1 MRFFVMKDNEDRITD
16 FFHVQKLTIYEK
28 ILQWEPIGAIQIMNA
43 QNMTRSQV
51 EKLAEM
57 ISRTIKNQ
65 DSELLIGTSI
75 VGLPYQI
82 LNKNGIIM
90 CEADEVSQRL
100 FDEIYDDFYNNFA
113 LDDQEIPDI
122 LPYPVL
128 IAEDGF
134 YFFDF
139 DKAMKAYPNLS
150 SKKML
155 IPFLEQELYT
165 CLTIRC
171 SHIMPWLEYYM
182 EQHGLSMD
190 SKREDGVYTVN
201 ITHGLCKEVGDRYGE
216 N

>member
-1 MRFFVMKDNEDRITD
+1 MRFFVLTDNEDRITD
-16 FFHVQKLTIYEK
+16 IFHVHKLTIYEK
-28 ILQWEPIGAIQIMNA
+28 ILQWEPIGAIQFMNA

-51 EKLAEM
+51 EILAEM

-65 DSELLIGTSI
+65 DSELLIGTTI

-90 CEADEVSQRL
+90 CEAEEVSQRL
-100 FDEIYDDFYNNFA
+100 FDEIYDDFYNNIA
-113 LDDQEIPDI
+113 LEDEEVPDI
-122 LPYPVL
+122 LPYPVC

-171 SHIMPWLEYYM
+171 SHIMPWLDYYM

-190 SKREDGVYTVN
+190 SKREDGIHTVN
-201 ITHGLCKEVGDRYGE
+201 IVHGLCEEVGDSNGKG
-216 N
+216 